1 MLIDGFGSENENKQ
15 NIARKEC
22 ETLRHDRNG
31 TANTSFYEY
40 DFKVREPWYCG
51 GSIES
56 NCRTDT
62 LYGKDLDIITDF
74 SISNLKKILDELSYL
89 KVLAEKRIADIS
101 KTEGIIKLN
110 AERYKEGNKKLCRVS
125 VTTYD
130 LLSDGYSDSKIA
142 NEHIIEEFAFFDT
155 SKFKTKI
162 EEKIKELEEKYGVKR
177 S

>member
-1 MLIDGFGSENENKQ
+1 MLIDGFGSENKSKQ
-15 NIARKEC
+15 NMARKEC
-22 ETLRHDRNG
+22 ETLRSDRNG
-31 TANTSFYEY
+31 TANISFYGY

-74 SISNLKKILDELSYL
+74 SISNLKRFLDELSYL

-101 KTEGIIKLN
+101 KTEGVIELN

-130 LLSDGYSDSKIA
+130 LFSDGYSDSEIA
-142 NEHIIEEFAFFDT
+142 NKHIIEEFSFSDT
-155 SKFKTKI
+155 LKFQTEI
-162 EEKIKELEEKYGVKR
+162 EEKIKELEEKYCVKQ